1 MSLRIFET
9 DPEAAPQ
16 PRSSF
21 ADDVAGRFRSGRL
34 VGRSP
39 ESLSEWRVT
48 TGDPSVADAISG
60 MYGGHPEEWE
70 TTREDSIEVLTN
82 ASKVDIVIDST
93 DDENPAIEA
102 KMVLWNAQ
110 GQPIHE
116 CDGVEFLDEDRKGQE
131 CGCPSLLAQ
140 RKDQARKGIGP
151 KPSVSVKFRLFDDP
165 DLGLFR
171 FQSASWDLVRDLH
184 NIENALDSVG
194 GPARATLALELV
206 EFVPKNGAMAGRTV
220 SYRKPV
226 IKVLGAAE

>member
-9 DPEAAPQ
+9 DPDAAPK
-16 PRSSF
+16 PRDTF
-21 ADDVAGRFRSGRL
+21 ADDIVGRFRSGRM
-34 VGRSP
+34 VGTRP

-48 TGDPSVADAISG
+48 TGDPAVADAIAG

-70 TTREDSIEVLTN
+70 TSREDGIEVLTN
-82 ASKVDIVIDST
+82 SAKVDIVIAASS
-93 DDENPAIEA
+93 AISA
-102 KMVLWNAQ
+102 KMVLWSAQ

-116 CDGVEFLDEDRKGQE
+116 CDGVEFLDEDRKGQP
-131 CGCPSLLAQ
+131 CGCPPLLAE

-171 FQSASWDLVRDLH
+171 FQSSSWDLVRDLH
-184 NIENALDSVG
+184 NVENALDAVA
-194 GPARATLALELV
+194 GPARASLSLELV

-226 IKVLGAAE
+226 IKVLGAYDGGE